1 MNHAYSPIKIENIRP
16 DKKSTKTMSLMN
28 PATIFEM
35 QVQNMVGKG
44 VIGITAVGEKIF
56 FNLTNYWNE
65 TLRNRPDK
73 YYNLA
78 FSKTFNRLQ
87 GRYSG
92 NVEPKTVTKLAN
104 VNFDFDGIEIFADK
118 VNEINTIFETTL

>member
-1 MNHAYSPIKIENIRP
+1 
-16 DKKSTKTMSLMN
+16 
-28 PATIFEM
+28 
-35 QVQNMVGKG
+35 MVGKG

-65 TLRNRPDK
+65 TLRKRPEN
-73 YYNLA
+73 YHNLA

-92 NVEPKTVTKLAN
+92 NL
-104 VNFDFDGIEIFADK
+104 
-118 VNEINTIFETTL
+118 